1 MEIENTM
8 ACVEANFKGA
18 NKQEFSKIQLKML
31 HTNTTLN

>member
-18 NKQEFSKIQLKML
+18 NKKKRNMGNFLM
-31 HTNTTLN
+31 